1 MVDSFASGNAAFAIT
16 GPWAVSQE
24 DPPGFRAQGVNYAV
38 SPIPSIQGG
47 TPEPFVGVQG
57 LMISS
62 FSEQGLLAQTF
73 VQDFIGTEE
82 VQLALLAAFDHV
94 ADDPDV
100 QGFGESG
107 QNGASLPAIPE
118 MGSVWT
124 AWTDAYE
131 LIYDQQGTPTENFQA
146 AADQIRN
153 LIAEG

>member
-1 MVDSFASGNAAFAIT
+1 MRSVRRKKAE
-16 GPWAVSQE
+16 V
-24 DPPGFRAQGVNYAV
+24 
-38 SPIPSIQGG
+38 
-47 TPEPFVGVQG
+47 
-57 LMISS
+57 LK
-62 FSEQGLLAQTF
+62 GLLVIEPRSNRSAS
-73 VQDFIGTEE
+73 TEVGADPQE
-82 VQLALLAAFDHV
+82 EHEINRMRVLLEAAFDQV

-107 QNGASLPAIPE
+107 QNGAPLPAIPE